1 MHSYEEHAKFS
12 LHVFASQL
20 LTGEKQENYECQVF
34 ATTWLAKP
42 IESCSKHS
50 IDIVFMFFAGQ
61 LLTDEKHASLD
72 GQVFAASACMFF
84 ASQTLTGEKHENYE
98 RQVLAK
104 AWPAKP
110 SDSFG
115 EHFDKHSFHGFRQS
129 NFDWRKT

>member
-20 LTGEKQENYECQVF
+20 LTGEKHENYECQVF

-84 ASQTLTGEKHENYE
+84 ASQTLTGENMKTMSVKCWLKPG
-98 RQVLAK
+98 RPSQLIALA
-104 AWPAKP
+104 
-110 SDSFG
+110 S
-115 EHFDKHSFHGFRQS
+115 
-129 NFDWRKT
+129 T

>member
-20 LTGEKQENYECQVF
+20 LTGEKHENYECQVF

-84 ASQTLTGEKHENYE
+84 ASQTLTGEKHEQTMSVKCWLKPG
-98 RQVLAK
+98 RPSQLIALA
-104 AWPAKP
+104 
-110 SDSFG
+110 S
-115 EHFDKHSFHGFRQS
+115 
-129 NFDWRKT
+129 T